1 MASFNAHYQTFP
13 LNDQNTVQAAIG
25 SENDNIVLVI
35 SSYVTA
41 RREPDSDLTPPKELR
56 LFRIK
61 YQTFLEKIV
70 PQLVQAIAYM
80 KQTRSKI
87 LTHEKHP
94 HGLIVQTYAA
104 PRTCLDMR
112 FYSSVRSNKTR
123 EEIAAD
129 IKASS
134 GIAFNCLS
142 HNGCRLSIHETQN
155 LLRAL
160 PGLDQDFQNLAR
172 EYEAVNAQKN
182 QQMKTLT
189 DFLDNSNVC
198 NKYKQDII
206 NALK

>member
-80 KQTRSKI
+80 KQTRSKV

-94 HGLIVQTYAA
+94 HGLIVQTYAS

-112 FYSSVRSNKTR
+112 FYSTCRSNKTR

-142 HNGCRLSIHETQN
+142 HNGCRLSIQETQN

>member
-94 HGLIVQTYAA
+94 HGLIV
-104 PRTCLDMR
+104 
-112 FYSSVRSNKTR
+112 N
-123 EEIAAD
+123 
-129 IKASS
+129 
-134 GIAFNCLS
+134 
-142 HNGCRLSIHETQN
+142 
-155 LLRAL
+155 
-160 PGLDQDFQNLAR
+160 
-172 EYEAVNAQKN
+172 QK
-182 QQMKTLT
+182 Q
-189 DFLDNSNVC
+189 
-198 NKYKQDII
+198 
-206 NALK
+206 

>member
-1 MASFNAHYQTFP
+1 MTLFDAHVFP
-13 LNDQNTVQAAIG
+13 LNDENTTQVTIG
-25 SENDNIVLVI
+25 TENDNIVLVI
-35 SSYVTA
+35 SSYVT
-41 RREPDSDLTPPKELR
+41 RKINRDGIIDVDLLTPPKELR

-80 KQTRSKI
+80 KQTRSKV

-94 HGLIVQTYAA
+94 HGLIMQTYET
-104 PRTCLDMR
+104 PKTCLDLR
-112 FYSSVRSNKTR
+112 FYSTYRSNKTR
-123 EEIAAD
+123 EEIAEE

-134 GIAFNCLS
+134 GIALDCLS
-142 HNGCRLSIHETQN
+142 KNGCRLTLQETQN

-160 PGLDQDFQNLAR
+160 PGLDQDFQNLTR
-172 EYEAVNAQKN
+172 DFEAQKN
-182 QQMKTLT
+182 HQLKALN
-189 DFLDNSNVC
+189 DFLDNSIAC

>member
-94 HGLIVQTYAA
+94 HGLIVQTYAS
-104 PRTCLDMR
+104 PRTCLDLR
-112 FYSSVRSNKTR
+112 FYSTCRSNKTR

-142 HNGCRLSIHETQN
+142 HNGCRLSIQETQN